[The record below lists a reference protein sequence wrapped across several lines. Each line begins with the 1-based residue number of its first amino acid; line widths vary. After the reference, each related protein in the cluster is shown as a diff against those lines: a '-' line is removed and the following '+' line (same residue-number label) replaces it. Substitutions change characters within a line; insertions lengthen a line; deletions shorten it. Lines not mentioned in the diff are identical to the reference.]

1 MHQCTTFNF
10 FRFDVS
16 QISGLCFFVT
26 STFGNGDAPKMAA
39 DFSAWLQEMLSH
51 RDVIISKRVTFSQD
65 FEDSNSSMKSF
76 KKQLT
81 TNEQNVLPG
90 MWPLYWHRKHAF
102 CVLKLDLRV
111 FLLFTLLLEQ

>member
-1 MHQCTTFNF
+1 MRPHLGTCAYFSKTSFLCAVKMHQCTTFNF
-10 FRFDVS
+10 FRFEVS

-81 TNEQNVLPG
+81 TKEQNVLPG
-90 MWPLYWHRKHAF
+90 MWPVY
-102 CVLKLDLRV
+102 
-111 FLLFTLLLEQ
+111 

>member
-1 MHQCTTFNF
+1 MHQCTTFKF
-10 FRFDVS
+10 FRFEVS

-51 RDVIISKRVTFSQD
+51 RDVIISKRVTFSHD

-81 TNEQNVLPG
+81 TNVLPG
-90 MWPLYWHRKHAF
+90 TWPLYCHRKHAF
-102 CVLKLDLRV
+102 CVLKLDLRAL
-111 FLLFTLLLEQ
+111 LLFTFLLEQ